1 MNVSSI
7 DRITNLNMN
16 ENADK
21 TMNTDNNISPNSPDY
36 TFVDS
41 VARIAL
47 YDDLLSAPRVT
58 EIQPNET
65 AVFLETLA
73 STIYNLSH
81 EIGGTIP
88 YTIIREVSENF
99 IHAQFNEPTVTI
111 LDKGN
116 TIQFTDQGPGIEQK
130 EKALRPAFTTATK
143 EMKSYIRGVGSGLPI
158 VAEYLEVSH
167 GYITIED
174 NLGAGSVITISLNKT
189 KDATAQQVITN
200 DPVEQSYTAQ
210 TQVSANS
217 FTQTTIQPEPTQTYV
232 TPVMQSTTVA
242 QPVQYPTQQTVLPG
256 VIQQQNIQPQTIAV
270 PITQFPIQQQTAYI
284 QVPKLDEKERMIIIE
299 LLQQNYL
306 GVTDLT
312 RLTNIAQATV
322 HSKLTKLEKN
332 GLVITVDTPRKGL
345 RTLTEFGV
353 SVAKTLL

>member
-1 MNVSSI
+1 MS
-7 DRITNLNMN
+7 
-16 ENADK
+16 ENADQ
-21 TMNTDNNISPNSPDY
+21 TMNTNNDTLSSSTDY

-58 EIQPNET
+58 EIQPDET
-65 AVFLETLA
+65 AAFLETLA

-111 LDKGN
+111 LDHGN

-167 GYITIED
+167 GHITIED
-174 NLGAGSVITISLNKT
+174 NLGAGSVITISLNRT
-189 KDATAQQVITN
+189 HENETLPAYNQAPQQ
-200 DPVEQSYTAQ
+200 PV
-210 TQVSANS
+210 QVAP
-217 FTQTTIQPEPTQTYV
+217 QQMMQQPVQPEPIQTF
-232 TPVMQSTTVA
+232 TPAGVQTAPSPQPLQYGA
-242 QPVQYPTQQTVLPG
+242 PQPVVTQQVVP
-256 VIQQQNIQPQTIAV
+256 QPQSMPQVV
-270 PITQFPIQQQTAYI
+270 PMYSQQGQYLPQQQTTYI
-284 QVPKLDEKERMIIIE
+284 QVPKLDEKERQILIE

-312 RLTNIAQATV
+312 
-322 HSKLTKLEKN
+322 
-332 GLVITVDTPRKGL
+332 DRK
-345 RTLTEFGV
+345 
-353 SVAKTLL
+353 SVV

>member
-1 MNVSSI
+1 MS
-7 DRITNLNMN
+7 
-16 ENADK
+16 ENADQ
-21 TMNTDNNISPNSPDY
+21 TMNTDNNTLTTPPDY
-36 TFVDS
+36 AFVDS

-47 YDDLLSAPRVT
+47 YDDLLSAPRMT
-58 EIQPNET
+58 EIQPDET
-65 AVFLETLA
+65 AAFLETLA

-111 LDKGN
+111 LDHGN

-158 VAEYLEVSH
+158 VAEYLEVSR

-174 NLGAGSVITISLNKT
+174 NLGSGSVITISLNKNEDHESVQPLYQT
-189 KDATAQQVITN
+189 PQQPTQQ
-200 DPVEQSYTAQ
+200 PVQQ
-210 TQVSANS
+210 MQPVL
-217 FTQTTIQPEPTQTYV
+217 QPEPIQAYAPVAVQQTPLQQPIQYGV
-232 TPVMQSTTVA
+232 GQPMVPQQTLQQPQMAPHVVPVYPQQT
-242 QPVQYPTQQTVLPG
+242 QYPP
-256 VIQQQNIQPQTIAV
+256 QQQAT
-270 PITQFPIQQQTAYI
+270 YI
-284 QVPKLDEKERMIIIE
+284 QVPKLDEKERQILIE

-312 RLTNIAQATV
+312 RLTNIPQATV

-332 GLVITVDTPRKGL
+332 GMVITVDSPRKGL
-345 RTLTEFGV
+345 RALTEFGAT
-353 SVAKTLL
+353 VAKTLL

>member
-1 MNVSSI
+1 
-7 DRITNLNMN
+7 
-16 ENADK
+16 
-21 TMNTDNNISPNSPDY
+21 MNTDNTRQTISSDY
-36 TFVDS
+36 SFVDS

-65 AVFLETLA
+65 AVYLESLA

-174 NLGAGSVITISLNKT
+174 NLGAGSVITISLNEIRKHT
-189 KDATAQQVITN
+189 DLEKHVDQTSHIQPAPQTAQPPVQSTIQTEIPSSYVVPLPPQSTPQPIQYSPVQQITPQPQVPAYQT
-200 DPVEQSYTAQ
+200 
-210 TQVSANS
+210 TQVPSS
-217 FTQTTIQPEPTQTYV
+217 YV
-232 TPVMQSTTVA
+232 SPR
-242 QPVQYPTQQTVLPG
+242 QYPTQQQAT
-256 VIQQQNIQPQTIAV
+256 
-270 PITQFPIQQQTAYI
+270 YI
-284 QVPKLDEKERMIIIE
+284 PVPKIDEKERLILIE

-322 HSKLTKLEKN
+322 HSKLTKLEKH

-345 RTLTEFGV
+345 RMLTEFGV
-353 SVAKTLL
+353 NVAKTLL